1 MAGLSS
7 YELGCLALEQGVL
20 MERAGFAIWVSGT
33 YILDNVVFVLDINIK
48 GMSNTLFVRR
58 QCHCSWW
65 WYGKW

>member
-33 YILDNVVFVLDINIK
+33 HILDHVVFVLE
-48 GMSNTLFVRR
+48 SLLTLAKTI
-58 QCHCSWW
+58 
-65 WYGKW
+65 Y